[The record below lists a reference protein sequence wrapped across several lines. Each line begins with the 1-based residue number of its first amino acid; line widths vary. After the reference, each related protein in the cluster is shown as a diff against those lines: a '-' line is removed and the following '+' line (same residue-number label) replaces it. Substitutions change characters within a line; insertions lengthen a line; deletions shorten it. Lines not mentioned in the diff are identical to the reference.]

1 MPENKKFSL
10 IDSIKL
16 ASSGIFR
23 VIKNERNMKIHLLV
37 VFLVLLAGFFFG
49 LSLLEWSIIILIIA
63 VVLGAEIFNAAI
75 EQTCDYID
83 EQHDLKFGE
92 TKLARDM
99 AAGAVWLLA
108 IASTI
113 IGLLIFLPHLIS
125 FY

>member
-1 MPENKKFSL
+1 MSGDKKFPL

-16 ASSGIFR
+16 ASSGVLR
-23 VIKNERNMKIHLLV
+23 VIKTERNMKIHFLIS
-37 VFLVLLAGFFFG
+37 FLVLLAGFFFG
-49 LSLLEWSIIILIIA
+49 LSRLEWSIIILIISA
-63 VVLGAEIFNAAI
+63 VLAAEIFNAAI

-108 IASTI
+108 IASMV
-113 IGLLIFLPHLIS
+113 IGALIFLPYLLAS
-125 FY
+125 F

>member
-1 MPENKKFSL
+1 MSGNKRYSL

-16 ASSGIFR
+16 ASSGVLR
-23 VIKNERNMKIHLLV
+23 VIKTERNMKIHLLITFMIV
-37 VFLVLLAGFFFG
+37 LAGLIFG
-49 LSLLEWSIIILIIA
+49 ISRLEWLIIILTIG
-63 VVLGAEIFNAAI
+63 VVLAAEIFNAAI

-108 IASTI
+108 IASI
-113 IGLLIFLPHLIS
+113 IVGLLIFLPHILASI
-125 FY
+125 

>member
-1 MPENKKFSL
+1 MSGDKKFSL

-16 ASSGIFR
+16 ASSGVLR
-23 VIKNERNMKIHLLV
+23 VIKTERNMKIHLLIALMV
-37 VFLVLLAGFFFG
+37 ILAGFFFG
-49 LSLLEWSIIILIIA
+49 LSLLEWSIIILIISA
-63 VVLGAEIFNAAI
+63 VLAAVIFNAAL
-75 EQTCDYID
+75 EQTCDYLD
-83 EQHDLKFGE
+83 EKFNLKFGE

-108 IASTI
+108 IASMI

>member
-1 MPENKKFSL
+1 MSGDKKFSL

-16 ASSGIFR
+16 ATSGILR
-23 VIKNERNMKIHLLV
+23 VFKTERNMKIHLLIS
-37 VFLVLLAGFFFG
+37 FLVLLTGFFFG
-49 LSLLEWSIIILIIA
+49 LTLLEWSIIILVIA
-63 VVLGAEIFNAAI
+63 VVLAAEIFNAAI

-92 TKLARDM
+92 TKIARDM

-108 IASTI
+108 LASII

-125 FY
+125 LY